1 MLEPGR
7 VTAYLNRIGFPGRV
21 THDAETLEALQRAHL
36 TAVPFENLH
45 VFFRRGVT
53 TGVDRSVPKIIDEG
67 RGGWCY
73 ELNGAFAALLE
84 ALDFDV
90 TRIGANV
97 LLDGIVDPGPDHLS
111 IRVDLDRPYLVD
123 VGFGDSFIRPLP
135 LDDPGPH
142 DGGTGTFGFTF
153 EEVTTLLEVAP
164 NPRPLYRFDHRPHTT
179 SDFDEASRRLQ
190 ANPER
195 GWTRRPFATRLIDG
209 GPDRVTLLHD
219 CLKIRTAGEWSE
231 EPVTPEQW
239 PQALFDWFG
248 IREPSLG

>member
-73 ELNGAFAALLE
+73 ELNGAFADLLE

-164 NPRPLYRFDHRPHTT
+164 NSRPLYRFDHRPHTT

-190 ANPER
+190 ASPER

-219 CLKIRTAGEWSE
+219 SLKIRTAGEWSE